1 MKLSLTTSGLLDP
14 RRLDSWVPEKRRA
27 LRKAVEAGLKAGGRE
42 VAERVRSEMGTR
54 FKVRRPNFLKS
65 MRAKVYAGN
74 PQKFPALVIGSRI
87 AWLGI
92 HARGGAI
99 RAKMLIPLLPAH
111 QRIGPKAFRRV
122 ISGLLEMGNAYFIQ
136 KHGKVILMAENL
148 KENASE
154 LRRFKR
160 AERSRSG
167 AKSIKQGV
175 ELPIALLVPVVR
187 LGKRLDLDGIV
198 KANLSRL
205 VMQIDHTLK
214 AHGF

>member
-1 MKLSLTTSGLLDP
+1 
-14 RRLDSWVPEKRRA
+14 
-27 LRKAVEAGLKAGGRE
+27 
-42 VAERVRSEMGTR
+42 
-54 FKVRRPNFLKS
+54 
-65 MRAKVYAGN
+65 MRG
-74 PQKFPALVIGSRI
+74 
-87 AWLGI
+87 
-92 HARGGAI
+92 
-99 RAKMLIPLLPAH
+99 
-111 QRIGPKAFRRV
+111 
-122 ISGLLEMGNAYFIQ
+122 GNAYFI
-136 KHGKVILMAENL
+136 KKGGKVILMAENL

-205 VMQIDHTLK
+205 VTQIDHTLK